1 MRRVLHCLVEV
12 VHVQLPHEG
21 LEVAVF
27 EVLRQDLASEL
38 SDSVDDNSVAS
49 RTPSAKGSVAIAI
62 ENFKAF
68 LIFFFF
74 SHDENKHS
82 VQEKTLR
89 TQEPV
94 QRDVAVG

>member
-74 SHDENKHS
+74 HMMRTNTAYRKRHS
-82 VQEKTLR
+82 GHKNRYSEMLQ
-89 TQEPV
+89 
-94 QRDVAVG
+94 